1 MINMKEE
8 NQESPLMDDETIEI
22 FVPIKIVRKR
32 GVALIIEPKNIK
44 KEEGR
49 KHIDEN
55 MIKTIARA
63 YKWKVMIDEGQV
75 TSLGEIAEKEK
86 IYFGYK
92 R

>member
-44 KEEGR
+44 KEEKCDER
-49 KHIDEN
+49 KR
-55 MIKTIARA
+55 RA
-63 YKWKVMIDEGQV
+63 SE
-75 TSLGEIAEKEK
+75 L
-86 IYFGYK
+86 
-92 R
+92 